1 MVIVERLFKWF
12 WNMCFTYFTM
22 NIRYEVQGGNVK
34 EKLKN
39 CPGNTVIIPYLR
51 FNDDRVRES
60 IKDLVHF

>member
-1 MVIVERLFKWF
+1 
-12 WNMCFTYFTM
+12 M